1 MKKALMLVLSILAI
15 GSQAATA
22 TFRLNTKSALVL
34 QANQSLPIAYSTA
47 WESPES
53 ATVAVSATHD
63 ATATTVGLVSTNMAG
78 TVAWSSVR
86 AGVYTLTHTTDGGTL
101 TRSVTVAGN
110 AFGSPLCT
118 WDTDGANGW
127 LFESATDTDVLR
139 SGVIGA
145 STNSWMETT
154 IVGPASFSF
163 DWKVSCNTRGHYLQW
178 LVDGVEQSRIRGE
191 VDWTTVSAS
200 IPEGEHVIRFNYV
213 KGSTAASGEDKGQV
227 RNFVID
233 PVRIETED
241 MQVLWDWSTN
251 YFVSVITTGY
261 GNADF
266 TTGWVAD
273 GTNLVVHLQPS
284 IHSYTVALS
293 GDTNG
298 VVLAGTDLTIPVAG
312 EARSIAVAINEVKPR
327 LTIVSA
333 QGESVPSVG
342 EHEYASDVEVSVS
355 AVAPDPANGVRA
367 VCTGWTGTG
376 SVPAQGTGSSVT
388 FPIYEDSTLTWN
400 WMTGYWVEF
409 SIVGKGQTTFTN
421 AWIAEGTDLVIPF
434 SVTTPFY
441 DLLLSGDT
449 TGVTLGTDSL
459 TVPVTSPRSIVLTVT
474 ERTYASALDNPRLE
488 WTSGGASVWVPQSAV
503 SHDGEDA
510 AKSGQVI
517 GEDVSTL
524 TTTTVGTG
532 TLSWWWKL
540 DMTECAG
547 VDVFVDDESVAW
559 LDAVSDWMPESIDI
573 TGEGEHVV
581 RFEFWNA
588 GTEANLADCAYLD
601 QVTWSGAVPTVTKTT
616 PVPVP
621 YAWLESYALA
631 GSGDYEAA
639 AFATAANGENAVW
652 ECYVAGLDPTNP
664 DSRLLATIRMEG
676 DTPVVG
682 YLPPRPE
689 HTPAEWY
696 HVVGKADLADEEW
709 EELAD
714 GQRFFM
720 VKIVI
725 P

>member
-15 GSQAATA
+15 GSQSATA

-63 ATATTVGLVSTNMAG
+63 ATATTVGLVSTNTAG
-78 TVAWSSVR
+78 TVAWSPVR

-101 TRSVTVAGN
+101 TRSVTVEGN

-118 WDTDGANGW
+118 WDTDAANGW
-127 LFESATDTDVLR
+127 FFESATDTDVLR
-139 SGVIGA
+139 SGVIGT

-154 IVGPASFSF
+154 IVGPASFTF

-191 VDWTTVSAS
+191 TDWATVSAS
-200 IPEGEHVIRFNYV
+200 IPEGEHVIRFDYE

-251 YFVSVITTGY
+251 YFVSVT
-261 GNADF
+261 
-266 TTGWVAD
+266 
-273 GTNLVVHLQPS
+273 
-284 IHSYTVALS
+284 
-293 GDTNG
+293 
-298 VVLAGTDLTIPVAG
+298 
-312 EARSIAVAINEVKPR
+312 
-327 LTIVSA
+327 
-333 QGESVPSVG
+333 
-342 EHEYASDVEVSVS
+342 
-355 AVAPDPANGVRA
+355 
-367 VCTGWTGTG
+367 
-376 SVPAQGTGSSVT
+376 
-388 FPIYEDSTLTWN
+388 
-400 WMTGYWVEF
+400 
-409 SIVGKGQTTFTN
+409 IVGKGQTTFTN
-421 AWIAEGTDLVIPF
+421 AWVAEGTDLVIPF

-441 DLLLSGDT
+441 DLSLSGDT

-459 TVPVTSPRSIVLTVT
+459 TVPVASSRSIVLTVT
-474 ERTYASALDNPRLE
+474 EHTYASALDNPRLE

-601 QVTWSGAVPTVTKTT
+601 QVTWSGAVPTVTTTT
-616 PVPVP
+616 PVSVP
-621 YAWLESYALA
+621 YAWLESYSLA
-631 GSGDYEAA
+631 ESGDYEAA

-664 DSRLLATIRMEG
+664 DSRLIATIRMDG

-682 YLPPRPE
+682 YLPPRPK

-696 HVVGKADLADEEW
+696 HVVGKTDLTDEKWDEQ
-709 EELAD
+709 AD
-714 GQRFFM
+714 GQRFFK
-720 VKIVI
+720 VRIVI